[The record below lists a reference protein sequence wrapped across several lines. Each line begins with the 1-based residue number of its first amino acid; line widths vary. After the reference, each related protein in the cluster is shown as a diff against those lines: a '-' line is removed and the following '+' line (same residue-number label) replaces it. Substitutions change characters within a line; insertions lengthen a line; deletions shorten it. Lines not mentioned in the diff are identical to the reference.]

1 MDMITLTNL
10 VSAAGTLLTGLV
22 AGLFF
27 GFSVAV
33 IPGLSRLPDAGYL
46 QSFQNI
52 NVAILNPVFLITF
65 IAPIILLPVA
75 TWLQYKQGGSS
86 AWVLM
91 LLATLIYIIAVFGVT
106 IAGNVPL
113 NETLAKTDL
122 TAAGSDALPGIRAAF
137 EISWNRL
144 HSIRTWANVI
154 SLALA
159 IYACLLNYKK

>member
-1 MDMITLTNL
+1 MDMLTLTNL
-10 VSAAGTLLTGLV
+10 VTAAGTLLTGLV

-52 NVAILNPVFLITF
+52 NVAILNPVFLVTF
-65 IAPIILLPVA
+65 VAPVILLPVA
-75 TWLQYKQGGSS
+75 AWLQYRQGGSS
-86 AWVLM
+86 AWLWM
-91 LLATLIYIIAVFGVT
+91 LAATLIYIIAVFGVT

-122 TAAGSDALPGIRAAF
+122 TAAGSDRLPSIRAAF
-137 EISWNRL
+137 EPDWNRL
-144 HSIRTWANVI
+144 HSIRTVANVV
-154 SLALA
+154 SLAFA